1 MRLGVGHLGSLGTY
15 HAYSVNKTSFHA
27 ACFGVEKN
35 VDRRFKYEGG
45 GTLFIP
51 LVYAV
56 HSQDDCQVVFENKLL
71 SSLLFS

>member
-1 MRLGVGHLGSLGTY
+1 MRLGVGHLGGLGTY

-35 VDRRFKYEGG
+35 VEFKYEGV

-51 LVYAV
+51 LIYAV
-56 HSQDDCQVVFENKLL
+56 HSQYDSQVVFENKLL